1 MRDFRELRVW
11 ERAHAFT
18 LAVYQMTRAFPS
30 DERFGLTSQ
39 LRRSASSIGSVI
51 AEGCGR
57 STNADFARFLS
68 MAMGS
73 AFETENHLLLA
84 RDLGYANADQI
95 DSLLSEI
102 RQIKRMLTQ
111 FLKHLKTTPDA
122 QASP

>member
-1 MRDFRELRVW
+1 
-11 ERAHAFT
+11 
-18 LAVYQMTRAFPS
+18 
-30 DERFGLTSQ
+30 
-39 LRRSASSIGSVI
+39 
-51 AEGCGR
+51 
-57 STNADFARFLS
+57 
-68 MAMGS
+68 MGS